1 MKKIALMAAIVG
13 MCTSA
18 FAHIPEGRVF
28 GVFQF
33 PTDKLPVLDGNISEW
48 DVVPDEMWINLD
60 DPDIVVG
67 EGDVG
72 REKDRSNL
80 YFRYAMGWNDELD
93 RLYHVYDRFDDVWDR
108 DAGGIGCCGQDDS
121 IEIGVDADHSGG
133 WFHAGGA
140 GIAGDLSDEEVKK
153 YNGGQT
159 QTSHYRWPAL
169 APFGWS
175 WFWMSDSGLAW

>member
-1 MKKIALMAAIVG
+1 MPFYTNFNWFFLPIIGGCTMKKIALLAAIVG

-48 DVVPDEMWINLD
+48 DAVPDEMWIDLD

-80 YFRYAMGWNDELD
+80 
-93 RLYHVYDRFDDVWDR
+93 
-108 DAGGIGCCGQDDS
+108 
-121 IEIGVDADHSGG
+121 
-133 WFHAGGA
+133 
-140 GIAGDLSDEEVKK
+140 
-153 YNGGQT
+153 
-159 QTSHYRWPAL
+159 
-169 APFGWS
+169 
-175 WFWMSDSGLAW
+175 

>member
-1 MKKIALMAAIVG
+1 MMKKIALMAAILG

-48 DVVPDEMWINLD
+48 DVVPDEMWIDLD

-121 IEIGVDADHSGG
+121 IEIGAVSYTH
-133 WFHAGGA
+133 
-140 GIAGDLSDEEVKK
+140 LTLPTKV
-153 YNGGQT
+153 T
-159 QTSHYRWPAL
+159 V
-169 APFGWS
+169 
-175 WFWMSDSGLAW
+175 

>member
-33 PTDKLPVLDGNISEW
+33 PTDKLPVLDGDISEW
-48 DVVPDEMWINLD
+48 DVVPDEMWIDLD

-72 REKDRSNL
+72 HL
-80 YFRYAMGWNDELD
+80 
-93 RLYHVYDRFDDVWDR
+93 HDVLALGR
-108 DAGGIGCCGQDDS
+108 DALEHARLREAVCDFTLDWEPEKRPMFYTDLVATRSSRCSTRGTGCATGRRRTRRR
-121 IEIGVDADHSGG
+121 
-133 WFHAGGA
+133 W
-140 GIAGDLSDEEVKK
+140 
-153 YNGGQT
+153 
-159 QTSHYRWPAL
+159 TSR
-169 APFGWS
+169 S
-175 WFWMSDSGLAW
+175 T